1 MTELNETGPIF
12 KARFGRKRGQSRFLV
27 GSQPTP
33 FVLRGALPQ
42 LGRTIEAEIIPRL
55 VMAHGKSAHGKSAAP
70 RVPLVATEQARD
82 AVAFADMMLGPDDGR
97 AAACIQS
104 HRDQGTA
111 LETIYLD
118 LLVPAARHLRHLWMD
133 DERDFAEITLGLWRL
148 QQLLRDFSAAF
159 QADVAVRS
167 AGLRVLLTPAPGETH
182 DVGYMMFGLVLAGEF
197 FRRDGFDTW
206 IEPDSAATDF
216 INTVRTQWFNVVEFF
231 ANTDK
236 KLDDLAS
243 NIRMVRRESSNQDIG
258 VMVCGPAFTE
268 RPELVLLVG
277 GDAVV
282 SDISQEAS
290 QARHVVSLLTDRR

>member
-1 MTELNETGPIF
+1 MTELNETGPCL
-12 KARFGRKRGQSRFLV
+12 KARFGTKRGQSRYLL
-27 GSQPTP
+27 GNQPAP

-55 VMAHGKSAHGKSAAP
+55 VMAHGKPAEPTAP
-70 RVPLVATEQARD
+70 MTATDHIRD
-82 AVAFADMMLGPDDGR
+82 AVAFADIILGPENGR
-97 AAACIQS
+97 AADCIQS
-104 HRDQGTA
+104 YRDRGIA

-118 LLVPAARHLRHLWMD
+118 LLVPTARHLRHLWMD
-133 DERDFAEITLGLWRL
+133 DIRDFADVTLGLWRL
-148 QQLLRDFSAAF
+148 QQLLRDFSTAF
-159 QADVAVRS
+159 NADVAVRS
-167 AGLRVLLTPAPGETH
+167 AGLRVLLAPAPGETH

-197 FRRDGFDTW
+197 FRRDGWDTW
-206 IEPDSAATDF
+206 IEPDSAATGF
-216 INTVRTQWFNVVEFF
+216 IDTVRTQWFNVIEFF
-231 ANTDK
+231 ANSDK

-282 SDISQEAS
+282 SDMSKEAS

>member
-1 MTELNETGPIF
+1 MTELNETGAIL
-12 KARFGRKRGQSRFLV
+12 KARFGRKRGQSRLLL
-27 GSQPTP
+27 GSPPAP
-33 FVLRGALPQ
+33 FVLRSGLPQ

-55 VMAHGKSAHGKSAAP
+55 VMAHGKSAVAGMPVVVTENVHDAA
-70 RVPLVATEQARD
+70 E
-82 AVAFADMMLGPDDGR
+82 FAEMILGPENDR
-97 AAACIQS
+97 AAEWIQS
-104 HRDQGTA
+104 YRDRGLP

-118 LLVPAARHLRHLWMD
+118 LLVPTARHLRHLWMD
-133 DERDFAEITLGLWRL
+133 DERDFADITLGLWRL

-159 QADVAVRS
+159 RNDLTVRS
-167 AGLRVLLTPAPGETH
+167 TDFRVLLTPAPGETH

-197 FRRDGFDTW
+197 FRRDGWDTW
-206 IEPDSAATDF
+206 IEPDSAATGF
-216 INTVRTQWFNVVEFF
+216 IDTVRTQWFNVVEFF
-231 ANTDK
+231 ANSDK

-282 SDISQEAS
+282 SDMSKEAS